1 MDYPMIAEQQSP
13 YAGAGIYGNLKP
25 SNPLQ

>member
-13 YAGAGIYGNLKP
+13 YVGAGIYGKVKP
-25 SNPLQ
+25 DTSPQ